1 MTRIS
6 LLVLF
11 VLGLSVQ
18 IMAQT
23 ESTYHVFPVIADGQ
37 FSDGSFYR
45 STFMISNSSATV
57 SPTCNIQL
65 NGLAVDLTD
74 EFNRRVPPDT
84 FFTLNLGASAWYLAE
99 TSGTQTFASGY
110 AALSCSA
117 PVAAHALYSFYDRF
131 GNKVGEGTVFSA
143 LRGSLVQLLDDQ
155 RRGAHLGLA
164 ITNDNDFSVT
174 YSVNALDVNGQLVGS
189 TSINVGPRS
198 TRLNFVDELVSIPSN
213 YIGQVLVGSSS
224 GQSVYVTGLR
234 FSGPVFTTIPAT
246 VRAR

>member
-6 LLVLF
+6 LLVLLT
-11 VLGLSVQ
+11 LGLSVP

-23 ESTYHVFPVIADGQ
+23 ESTYHVFPVVADGQ
-37 FSDGSFYR
+37 FSDGTFYV

-57 SPTCNIQL
+57 APSCNLQM

-74 EFNRRVPPDT
+74 EFNSRVPPNT
-84 FFTLNLGASAWYLAE
+84 QFTLNLAPSAWYLAE
-99 TSGTQTFASGY
+99 TGGTQGFASGY
-110 AALSCSA
+110 ASLSCSA
-117 PVAAHALYSFYDRF
+117 PVAAHALYSFYDRN

-155 RRGAHLGLA
+155 RSGARLGLA

-174 YSVNALDVNGQLVGS
+174 YSVSALDANGQLVGS
-189 TSINVGPRS
+189 TSIRVGARS
-198 TRLNFVDELVSIPSN
+198 TVLKFVDELVSIPSD

-224 GQSVYVTGLR
+224 GQAVYVIGLR

-246 VRAR
+246 VRTP